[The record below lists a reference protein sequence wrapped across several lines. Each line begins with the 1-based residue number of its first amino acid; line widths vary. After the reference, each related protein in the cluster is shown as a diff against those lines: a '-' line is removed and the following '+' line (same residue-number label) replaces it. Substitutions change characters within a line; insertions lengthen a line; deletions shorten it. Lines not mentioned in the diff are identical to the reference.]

1 MSVSY
6 SEEKRQKACP
16 SCGKLNHIIVAYA
29 GDYRAN
35 ESEDVTCFGCSAI
48 VDREKCFA
56 IFTGETEE
64 AALLSLRRMQ
74 NRA

>member
-1 MSVSY
+1 MPVSY
-6 SEEKRQKACP
+6 SEEKRQETCP
-16 SCGKLNHIIVAYA
+16 SCGALNHVIVAYA

-35 ESEDVTCFGCSAI
+35 EREEASCFNCGET

-56 IFTGETEE
+56 ILTGETEE
-64 AALLSLRRMQ
+64 AALMSLRRMQ

>member
-1 MSVSY
+1 MSY
-6 SEEKRQKACP
+6 SEETRQETCP

-29 GDYRAN
+29 GDSRAN
-35 ESEDVTCFGCSAI
+35 EREEASCFNCGAI

-56 IFTGETEE
+56 IFTGETEA
-64 AALLSLRRMQ
+64 AALSSLRGMQ